1 MSKSKYEKRYAEEL
15 VEYFVRFLELRD
27 DPKDDDA
34 AERQG
39 MVVIDM
45 ANPGGAVV
53 SRKPSS
59 GYPSLV
65 KFAIKLGV
73 TPQTLNNW
81 KKHKEFA
88 EAMEFAD
95 MIQDEVLNERALS
108 GAVDGRV
115 AMKIRELKVN
125 ARRMSESELGNTGL
139 RIEIKNFTKGSLEL
153 KDFEGEVNEDTGYL
167 EEH

>member
-1 MSKSKYEKRYAEEL
+1 MAKSKYEERYADEL
-15 VEYFVRFLELRD
+15 VEYFTRFLELRD

-53 SRKPSS
+53 TRKPSS

-81 KKHKEFA
+81 KKHKRFA

-95 MIQDEVLNERALS
+95 MIQDEVLNERALT

-115 AMKIRELKVN
+115 AMKIRELKAN
-125 ARRMSESELGNTGL
+125 SRRMLENESGGAGL
-139 RIEIKNFTKGSLEL
+139 HMTIKGEEQSDVISVKRWT
-153 KDFEGEVNEDTGYL
+153 GEVNEDTEY
-167 EEH
+167 